1 MGTEPTTETGGR
13 VGELLA
19 QVAELIAEKDRL
31 ESLVTANNKRLAAV
45 EAAAVEA
52 MKMEGVEGCKA
63 AGKSW
68 FFRDVVQV
76 SVPADN
82 RDKVLEAAKTAGLAG
97 ELVSVNTSTLK
108 AWLVERWKRGGQ
120 VSESVADGTPFAGL
134 VSEFRTVRLGH
145 QTRG

>member
-1 MGTEPTTETGGR
+1 MATDMQPQAPGR
-13 VGELLA
+13 VGVLLA
-19 QVAELIAEKDRL
+19 QVAELLAEKDRL

-45 EAAAVEA
+45 ESEAVEA
-52 MKMEGVEGCKA
+52 MQMEGVEGCKA

-68 FFRDVVQV
+68 YFRDVVQV

-82 RDKVLEAAKTAGLAG
+82 RDKVLEAAKAAGLA
-97 ELVSVNTSTLK
+97 ETLVSVNTSTLK

-120 VSESVADGTPFAGL
+120 ASESIADGTPFAGL
-134 VSEFRTVRLGH
+134 VTEFRTVRLGH